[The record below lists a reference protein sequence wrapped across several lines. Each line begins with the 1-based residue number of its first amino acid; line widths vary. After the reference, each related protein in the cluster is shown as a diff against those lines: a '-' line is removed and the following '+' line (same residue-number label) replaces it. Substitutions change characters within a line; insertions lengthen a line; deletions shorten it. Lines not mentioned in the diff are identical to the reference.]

1 MTCKK
6 YVSLEASKFIYNL
19 NKNNSKTKST
29 NESKRNSE
37 LLLPYINNAR
47 NSIIN
52 NNNNEKANNSRIRL
66 INYKVE
72 E

>member
-1 MTCKK
+1 MTGKK
-6 YVSLEASKFIYNL
+6 YVSLETSKIINKL
-19 NKNNSKTKST
+19 NKSNS
-29 NESKRNSE
+29 NESKRSSE

-52 NNNNEKANNSRIRL
+52 NNNNENTNNSRIRL